1 MRFTS
6 QSVTNQNWYTSVL
19 GLTVYVF
26 LFLIPVIWLWRES
39 SREEFPIH
47 ILGPT
52 HIGLSLYQ
60 ILSIINMAWLLF
72 LALDLFS
79 TLRLLTRPRKG
90 KLRGIVPQ
98 LGGILLSIAA
108 IVIVQWATLVLKRV
122 ADAYAIL

>member
-1 MRFTS
+1 MKFTS
-6 QSVTNQNWYTSVL
+6 RRVTGQIWYATVL
-19 GLTVYVF
+19 GVTIYVF

-60 ILSIINMAWLLF
+60 ILSIVNMAWLLF

-79 TLRLLTRPRKG
+79 TLRLLNRPRTG
-90 KLRGIVPQ
+90 KLRGIVLQ
-98 LGGILLSIAA
+98 LAGILLSIVA
-108 IVIVQWATLVLKRV
+108 IVIVQWATLTLKRV
-122 ADAYAIL
+122 ADAYTIE

>member
-1 MRFTS
+1 MKIILRR
-6 QSVTNQNWYTSVL
+6 VTNQNWYTSVL

-26 LFLIPVIWLWRES
+26 LFLIPVIWLWCES

-60 ILSIINMAWLLF
+60 ILSIVNMAWLLF
-72 LALDLFS
+72 LCLDLFS

-90 KLRGIVPQ
+90 KLRGIVLQ
-98 LGGILLSIAA
+98 LGGILLSIVA
-108 IVIVQWATLVLKRV
+108 IVIVQWATLMLKRV
-122 ADAYAIL
+122 AHAYTID

>member
-6 QSVTNQNWYTSVL
+6 QSVTNQNWYTGIL

-60 ILSIINMAWLLF
+60 ILSIINIVWLLF
-72 LALDLFS
+72 LGLDLFS

-90 KLRGIVPQ
+90 KLRGIVLQ
-98 LGGILLSIAA
+98 LAGILVSIVA
-108 IVIVQWATLVLKRV
+108 IVIVQWATLTLKRV

>member
-1 MRFTS
+1 MKFTS
-6 QSVTNQNWYTSVL
+6 RRVTNQNWYTSAL

-60 ILSIINMAWLLF
+60 ILSIVNMAWLLF
-72 LALDLFS
+72 LGLDLFS
-79 TLRLLTRPRKG
+79 TLRLLTRSRKG
-90 KLRGIVPQ
+90 KRRSIVLQ
-98 LGGILLSIAA
+98 LGGILLSIIA
-108 IVIVQWATLVLKRV
+108 IVMVQWATLTLKRV
-122 ADAYAIL
+122 AHAYAIL